1 MEIQFTCLYC
11 DHVWGKHMYNKATIE
26 NEICPICKDKNLKVV
41 DLAVSKVDYYA
52 GTKPFKEEKDDDDKD
67 KNWNF

>member
-1 MEIQFTCLYC
+1 
-11 DHVWGKHMYNKATIE
+11 MYNKATIE